1 MKNRTII
8 SIFFIATLMLI
19 SSCDTKPSVK
29 ELLKDDIERLAIIH
43 EIVNHKPYMIE
54 LMNEMMKN
62 DGFRKMMM
70 DSILNDQNMKLMH
83 MDMMKDSIINSSN
96 MKVMHMDM
104 MMSLCKE
111 DSFMCKKMMGKTMEM
126 CDADSTKCKMM
137 MDSMS
142 SRPNIMKSMKTMFGM
157 NKMK

>member
-8 SIFFIATLMLI
+8 SIFFIATLILI

-29 ELLKDDIERLAIIH
+29 EFLKDDIERLAIIH

-70 DSILNDQNMKLMH
+70 DSI
-83 MDMMKDSIINSSN
+83 INSSN

-104 MMSLCKE
+104 MMNLCKE

-142 SRPNIMKSMKTMFGM
+142 SRPNVMKSMKTMFGM
-157 NKMK
+157 NK